1 MEHTIDIEKVTCD
14 CQDFKYR
21 RSKKAKGAEER
32 RCKHLAAA
40 MTHIPFTLPKGWSE
54 KKRHERAECE
64 PVVKKVSDILSA
76 TDSIESFV
84 FCGSYRRQKPTIGDL
99 DILVL
104 KANDD
109 WTDNITIIDSIAA
122 ISEKVM
128 VSGEQKSS
136 VLIDG
141 IQVDIRFIK
150 KKDFIFQVMHA
161 TGSKEENVRLRSIA
175 KKKDMALSEY
185 GLHRNVETAP
195 ELVPGLNSE
204 EDVYAALGIPFVPP
218 EKR

>member
-1 MEHTIDIEKVTCD
+1 MEHVIDIEKVTCD

-21 RSKKAKGAEER
+21 RSKKAKGSSER
-32 RCKHLAAA
+32 RCKHLAVA
-40 MTHIPFTLPKGWSE
+40 MAHIPVVESKTWSE
-54 KKRHERAECE
+54 KKRHERADCE
-64 PVVKKVSDILSA
+64 PVVKKVSDILLGTPSV
-76 TDSIESFV
+76 ENFV
-84 FCGSYRRQKPTIGDL
+84 FCGSYRRGKETIGDL

-104 KANDD
+104 KLEDD
-109 WTDNITIIDSIAA
+109 DSDNKNIIDSIAA

-128 VSGEQKSS
+128 VSGDKKSS

-141 IQVDIRFIK
+141 IQVDIRFSR

-161 TGSKEENVRLRSIA
+161 TGSKEENVRLRAIA

-185 GLHRNVETAP
+185 GLHMNVTESPT
-195 ELVPGLNSE
+195 LVLDLNSE
-204 EDVYAALGIPFVPP
+204 EDIYAALGVPYVAP